1 MNPNGIKKND
11 HITVLR
17 DNGEVIRGVATKVAP
32 WSKNPAITVVNYHF
46 TDTKDGLAYS
56 SKADARRCT
65 VIPAEMVAETMAKT
79 HPIMAKWSLGK
90 TKRGPMMMEG
100 YYFSVPILLN
110 GKKVGEIIDEGNGGM
125 NFTRF
130 KDHNLSIN
138 FDNDCREWCKA
149 NGDTSEHEHASEFWG
164 WWDEARPL
172 GKDAVTYFKEK
183 NERFMK
189 WMAGKPA

>member
-11 HITVLR
+11 HILVTR
-17 DNGEVIRGVATKVAP
+17 DNGKEYLGTATKVAP
-32 WSKNPAITVVNYHF
+32 WSKNPKITVVNYHF
-46 TDTKDGLAYS
+46 KDEMGIAWNA
-56 SKADARRCT
+56 KADARKCRMA
-65 VIPAEMVAETMAKT
+65 PSDMLPKVAET

-100 YYFSVPILLN
+100 YYFSVPVLLN
-110 GKKVGEIIDEGNGGM
+110 GKRVGEIIDEGNGGS

-130 KDHNLSIN
+130 KEHHFAIN

-149 NGDTSEHEHASEFWG
+149 NGDNSEYEHASEFWG
-164 WWDEARPL
+164 WWDEARPE

-183 NERFMK
+183 NERMAK
-189 WMAGKPA
+189 WLAGEPA